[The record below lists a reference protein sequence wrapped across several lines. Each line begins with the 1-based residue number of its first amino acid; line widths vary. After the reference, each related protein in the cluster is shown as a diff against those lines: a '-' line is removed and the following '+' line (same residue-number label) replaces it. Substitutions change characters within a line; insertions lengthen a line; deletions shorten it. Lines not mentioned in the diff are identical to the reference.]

1 MRENFEERGRGRVQ
15 GGENKETKRQS
26 GRGFGI
32 IMGREIAG
40 KGKRVKGKKGEQGK
54 LWEGA
59 GEERKT
65 KGD

>member
-1 MRENFEERGRGRVQ
+1 MRKGDEE
-15 GGENKETKRQS
+15 GGENKELKRQR

-32 IMGREIAG
+32 VMGREIAG